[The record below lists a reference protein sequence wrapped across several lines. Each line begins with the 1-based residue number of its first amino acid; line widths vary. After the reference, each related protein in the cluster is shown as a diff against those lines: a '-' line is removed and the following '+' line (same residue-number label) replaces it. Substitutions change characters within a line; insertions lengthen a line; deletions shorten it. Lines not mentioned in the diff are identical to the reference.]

1 MKRFCLN
8 YFFSSWKQTPA
19 SLIEAVR
26 KTLRSMKQGRDP
38 DSVASKSE
46 QQLINKIKKFD
57 VSFHQLTTQMLYNLR
72 FFKDFLGSFSYFHTN
87 TSLYFIFQLV
97 ALISHI
103 LNVMTFQVL
112 FIIYC
117 LSIDIY
123 CYLLSILLNFFS
135 INVAIVGILV
145 SIRS

>member
-1 MKRFCLN
+1 
-8 YFFSSWKQTPA
+8 
-19 SLIEAVR
+19 
-26 KTLRSMKQGRDP
+26 
-38 DSVASKSE
+38 
-46 QQLINKIKKFD
+46 
-57 VSFHQLTTQMLYNLR
+57 MLYNLR

-103 LNVMTFQVL
+103 LNVMTFQVFFYYLL
-112 FIIYC
+112 FINRY
-117 LSIDIY
+117 L
-123 CYLLSILLNFFS
+123 LLSIINFVKLFS

>member
-57 VSFHQLTTQMLYNLR
+57 VFPSTNN
-72 FFKDFLGSFSYFHTN
+72 FLGSFSYFHTN

-97 ALISHI
+97 ALITHI
-103 LNVMTFQVL
+103 LNVMTFQVF